1 MTTQLLTMWLS
12 VAQIMSIHGRLRNDH
27 TTTHNVAECGTDH
40 VDAVHVGR
48 GWHDVQPE
56 RARPSWIASV
66 DGEMEGLLYNQWHD
80 NNDIMGEQYVDMIK
94 LKRHSGMLRI

>member
-12 VAQIMSIHGRLRNDH
+12 VAQIMSIHGRRLRNDHTTTLLSVAQIMLIHGRLRKDHATTLLSVAQIMLIHGRLHNDH

-48 GWHDVQPE
+48 G
-56 RARPSWIASV
+56 
-66 DGEMEGLLYNQWHD
+66 
-80 NNDIMGEQYVDMIK
+80 
-94 LKRHSGMLRI
+94 